1 MIDHRGPQLNYVT
14 EPSEDL
20 VTSSAHLVSLRR
32 FVCAQGKNEAVS
44 AQQVALV
51 MCTFKNELVS
61 TALSSLLKCRS
72 FLPQKFSSLDGELGN
87 EVKFLDQK
95 TLRHHSFFLTRWR
108 GKERVFYAMPV
119 YFQRPENALKR
130 ANGMY
135 LFSTLREGF
144 SILCASCSKGS

>member
-20 VTSSAHLVSLRR
+20 LTSSAHLVSLRR

-44 AQQVALV
+44 AQQVALA

-72 FLPQKFSSLDGELGN
+72 FLPQKFLNGELGN

-95 TLRHHSFFLTRWR
+95 TLRHHSFFLTR
-108 GKERVFYAMPV
+108 
-119 YFQRPENALKR
+119 
-130 ANGMY
+130 
-135 LFSTLREGF
+135 
-144 SILCASCSKGS
+144 

>member
-1 MIDHRGPQLNYVT
+1 MIDHRGPQLNNVT

-72 FLPQKFSSLDGELGN
+72 IFKLGRRTWKRGQVSGPEN
-87 EVKFLDQK
+87 LAPPLLLSNTVKGQGAGF
-95 TLRHHSFFLTRWR
+95 LRHAC
-108 GKERVFYAMPV
+108 VFSAP
-119 YFQRPENALKR
+119 RK
-130 ANGMY
+130 
-135 LFSTLREGF
+135 
-144 SILCASCSKGS
+144 CS

>member
-72 FLPQKFSSLDGELGN
+72 FFASKIFKLGRRTW
-87 EVKFLDQK
+87 K
-95 TLRHHSFFLTRWR
+95 R
-108 GKERVFYAMPV
+108 GQVSG
-119 YFQRPENALKR
+119 PENLAPP
-130 ANGMY
+130 
-135 LFSTLREGF
+135 LFLSNTVKGQGAGFLRYACVF
-144 SILCASCSKGS
+144 SAPRKCS